1 MRSIGHIAWEDPQ
14 KWMEA
19 MRGGRWKARVAKEN
33 REFLEEVRAA
43 AGPTEVTA
51 TANRFKT
58 NSDESDIILTYDVKV
73 GNTHIQ
79 VINQGSTLEWRW
91 HGSKIVYEL
100 IGDLDVMDDTVIYTK
115 DVKAGGHH
123 YQISAVSKENTLWRF
138 DGKGDHGLSAEV
150 AILGGRVYCLEA
162 ASPLQYKWLVSVD
175 AKTGKDRRVHYEE
188 HDTSAS
194 LALIRGENKC
204 LFLHADNAGQQA
216 LYHIGSKGGVKRLDA
231 DGTVF
236 FPVGYGPRGSD
247 PCYFVRKTRSSPWEA
262 RGAAAKALAL
272 PTEFYRNGID
282 LVNLREGV
290 VVHREHGHRRV
301 EKGGR
306 RVMSFWGEIE
316 QNSWAFWNGAE
327 ADFRLMVPG
336 QTAVKGVCRGASLV
350 FEVAA
355 TVYGGVLRHGRAR
368 SADGSSVGW
377 LGVWSCAKKP
387 LGLMVV
393 GYGAYGLTTLTDTT
407 RWRPYIEQGWA
418 VGFAFI
424 RGGGDHNDVWAQEGR
439 LAGKERGAEDFE
451 ACVRA
456 LQGASGVGANK
467 TCLFGRSAGGY
478 LMGLS
483 ILRNPGGELARYV
496 YTEAPYVDVLQT
508 SSNVALPLTVF
519 EYLEFGDPA
528 HSIADFEMLLRLSPV
543 GATRGAPGVFVLCR
557 AGLNDRQ
564 VYAYESVKWMD
575 CLRLGT
581 PSGLKKILYLTK
593 GVGHNAYGDLVAKE
607 RAEDF
612 LVLGNQILG
621 SK

>member
-1 MRSIGHIAWEDPQ
+1 MRSIGHIAWKDPQ

-19 MRGGRWKARVAKEN
+19 MRGPRWKARAAAEN
-33 REFLEEVRAA
+33 KAFLEEVAAA
-43 AGPTEVTA
+43 AGPAEVA
-51 TANRFKT
+51 AAADRFKA
-58 NSDESDIILTYDVKV
+58 NSAESDTILTYEVKI
-73 GNTHIQ
+73 GTTHIH
-79 VINQGSTLEWRW
+79 VVNQGNTLEWGW
-91 HGSKIVYEL
+91 NGSDKVYEL
-100 IGDLDVMDDTVIYTK
+100 IGDLDVTEGVVVYTR

-123 YQISAVSKENTLWRF
+123 YEMSAVTREKTLWSF
-138 DGKGDHGLSAEV
+138 DGKGDHGLSSDV
-150 AILGGRVYCLEA
+150 AILGDRVYCLEA
-162 ASPLQYKWLVSVD
+162 ASPLQYKWLVSID

-188 HDTSAS
+188 HEVSAS

-216 LYHIGSKGGVKRLDA
+216 LYHIGSKGGVKRLDK

-236 FPVGYGPRGSD
+236 FPIGYGSRGSE

-262 RGAAAKALAL
+262 RGAAAALTL

-282 LVNLREGV
+282 LVNLRKGV
-290 VVHREHGHRRV
+290 VVHREHGRRLV

-316 QNSWAFWNGAE
+316 ENSWNRWNGE
-327 ADFRLMVPG
+327 EMDLRMTVPG
-336 QTAVKGVCRGASLV
+336 QTTVKGFCTGTGLA
-350 FEVAA
+350 FELPA
-355 TVYGGVLRHGRAR
+355 TIYGGVLRHGRAK

-377 LGVWSCAKKP
+377 LGIWSCARKP
-387 LGLMVV
+387 LGLLVV
-393 GYGAYGLTTLTDTT
+393 GYGAYGLTTPTDTT

-424 RGGGDHNDVWAQEGR
+424 RGGGDHNDQWAQEGR

-456 LQGASGVGANK
+456 LQGTVGVGPKK
-467 TCLFGRSAGGY
+467 TCIFGRSAGGY

-483 ILRNPGGELARYV
+483 VLRNPGGELARYV

-508 SSNVALPLTVF
+508 SSNVELPLTAF

-543 GATRGAPGVFVLCR
+543 GATQGAPGVFVLCR
-557 AGLNDRQ
+557 VGLNDRQ

-575 CLRLGT
+575 ALRLGSG
-581 PSGLKKILYLTK
+581 SGLKKILYLTK
-593 GVGHNAYGDLVAKE
+593 GVGHNAHGDLVAKE